1 MLDVE
6 GLRLERGG
14 RQILD
19 LPAFAV
25 RTGEVLAVVG
35 PNGAGKSSLLQSL
48 ALLVPATFQR
58 YSLDGR
64 PVRLPAETL
73 AIRRQMALVMQ
84 EALLLDT
91 TVLENAASGLLL
103 RGVPRQEAGRIAAD
117 WLERLG
123 VGHLVARSARQLSG
137 GEAQR
142 VSLARAL
149 ALAPRLLLLDEPFS
163 ALDVLTRTALLQELR
178 PLLKQR
184 EMTALLVTHDV
195 TEVAHLADR
204 MAVLEEGRLVQEGT
218 PQAVLAAPVSAIVKR
233 MAGIAADM
241 AAALTSL
248 TQAQPPKGAPL

>member
-1 MLDVE
+1 MLHVE

-14 RQILD
+14 RLILD
-19 LPAFAV
+19 LPRFDVAA
-25 RTGEVLAVVG
+25 GEVLAIVG

-48 ALLVPATFQR
+48 ALLTPATFQHYR
-58 YSLDGR
+58 FDGKR
-64 PVRLPAETL
+64 ARLPADTL
-73 AIRRQMALVMQ
+73 ALRRQMALVFQ

-91 TVLENAASGLLL
+91 TVLANAASGLRL
-103 RGVPRQEAGRIAAD
+103 RGVARVEARATAAQ

-123 VGHLVARSARQLSG
+123 VGHLTGRQARDLSG

-163 ALDVLTRTALLQELR
+163 ALDVLSRTALLKELR
-178 PLLKQR
+178 PLLKQGDT
-184 EMTALLVTHDV
+184 TAVLVTHDI

-218 PQAVLAAPVSAIVKR
+218 PQAVLSAPASAMVRQMAA
-233 MAGIAADM
+233 IAAET
-241 AAALTSL
+241 AAAL
-248 TQAQPPKGAPL
+248 QPLSRTKAAAE